1 MMNNIIPQDYNVTQ
15 NHRSDLKG
23 HQPLVVWFTGLSGSG
38 KSTIAN
44 VVEKKLFEQGIHTY
58 SLDGDNIR
66 GGLNQNLGF
75 SEEDRTE
82 NLRRIA
88 EVAKLFMD
96 AGEVILSAFITPME
110 SDREIIKTIVGEDNF
125 VEVFVNTSVEECERR
140 DVKGLYK
147 KARAG
152 EIENFTGISAPFE
165 KPNNPA
171 VEIRTEE
178 ETIERSAQRVLAHIL
193 PIIQFK
199 HNE

>member
-1 MMNNIIPQDYNVTQ
+1 MNNIIPQDYTITAAM
-15 NHRSDLKG
+15 RSELKK
-23 HQPLVVWFTGLSGSG
+23 QRPLVIWFTGLSGSG

-44 VVEKKLFEQGIHTY
+44 LVEKELFQNGIHTY

-66 GGLNQNLGF
+66 GGLNRDLGF

-88 EVAKLFMD
+88 EVAKLFLD
-96 AGEVILSAFITPME
+96 SGCIVLSAFITPLN
-110 SDREIIKTIVGEDNF
+110 SDRDLIKNIVGKENF

-147 KARAG
+147 KARSG
-152 EIENFTGISAPFE
+152 EIQNFTGISAPFE
-165 KPNNPA
+165 KPDAPKIKIN
-171 VEIRTEE
+171 TEA
-178 ETIERSAQRVLAHIL
+178 ETKEQSAQKVLKL
-193 PIIQFK
+193 FEPQLRLK